1 MCRLACRI
9 ITARSQAAMG
19 GMALTFMRL
28 VVHPF
33 LWGILLM
40 TFRFFIRNCGAFRLP
55 GVLLPALHCRHCAL

>member
-1 MCRLACRI
+1 
-9 ITARSQAAMG
+9 MG

-55 GVLLPALHCRHCAL
+55 GVLLPALHCRRCAF